1 MKTGILSVQGAF
13 LEHELSLKRASKKLD
28 FNADI
33 NRVKSSQQISNLDGL
48 VIPGGESSTI
58 SRLIENFEIGYAIKE
73 KADQGMPIM
82 GTCAGSILMA
92 TEGDK
97 AVQKS
102 NTSLLSLMNTSVK
115 RNAFGRQR
123 YSFEYSVDIKGVCEN
138 FPGVFIRAPA
148 ITECRDNC
156 RSLAQIE
163 GTTIAAEQENLL
175 SLVFH
180 PELTEDLRIHEYFLE
195 KVRDYL

>member
-1 MKTGILSVQGAF
+1 MKLGILSVQGAF
-13 LEHELSLKRASKKLD
+13 LEHELSLKKASKKMD
-28 FNADI
+28 FKADVY
-33 NRVKSSQQISNLDGL
+33 RVKSSQDILNLDGL

-58 SRLIENFEIGYAIKE
+58 SRLIERFEMKRIIKE

-92 TEGDK
+92 SEGDE
-97 AVQKS
+97 AVHKS
-102 NTSLLSLMNTSVK
+102 NTSLISLMNTSVK

-123 YSFEYSVDIKGVCEN
+123 YSFECGVDIKGICDN
-138 FPGVFIRAPA
+138 FPAVFIRAPA
-148 ITECRDNC
+148 ITECFSDC
-156 RSLAQIE
+156 KPLAQID
-163 GTTIAAEQENLL
+163 GKIIAAEQENLL

>member
-1 MKTGILSVQGAF
+1 MHIGILSVQGAF
-13 LEHELSLKRASKKLD
+13 LEHELSLKKASKKLD
-28 FNADI
+28 FEADI
-33 NRVKSSQQISNLDGL
+33 HRVKSSQDISNLDGL

-58 SRLIENFEIGYAIKE
+58 SRLIKRFDMSQMIIE
-73 KADQGMPIM
+73 KADEGMHIL

-92 TEGDK
+92 SEGDG

-102 NTSLLSLMNTSVK
+102 DTSLLSLMNMSVK

-123 YSFEYSVDIKGVCEN
+123 YSFECKVDIEGICDN
-138 FPGVFIRAPA
+138 YPAVFIRAPA
-148 ITECRDNC
+148 IKECRYDC
-156 RSLAQIE
+156 TPLAHVD

-180 PELTEDLRIHEYFLE
+180 PELTEDLRIHEYFFE
-195 KVRDYL
+195 KVRDYI

>member
-1 MKTGILSVQGAF
+1 MKLGILSVQGAF
-13 LEHELSLKRASKKLD
+13 LEHELSLKRSSKRLD
-28 FNADI
+28 FKADI
-33 NRVKSSQQISNLDGL
+33 YRVKSSQDISNLDGF

-58 SRLIENFEIGYAIKE
+58 SRLIEKFEMSQIIKE

-92 TEGDK
+92 SEGDE

-123 YSFEYSVDIKGVCEN
+123 YSFECGVDIKGICQN
-138 FPGVFIRAPA
+138 FPAVFIRAPA
-148 ITECRDNC
+148 MAECRDNC
-156 RSLAQIE
+156 KSLAQVD
-163 GTTIAAEQENLL
+163 GTTIAAEQDNLI